1 MSNERDALLK
11 LVDLA
16 LTVSTASA
24 RIHDM
29 IDRAR
34 AEDRTITMEEVDAL
48 SEETAKRRARWDSAT
63 SKS

>member
-16 LTVSTASA
+16 LTASAASA

-34 AEDRTITMEEVDAL
+34 AEDRTITVEEVDAL
-48 SEETAKRRARWDSAT
+48 SEETAKRRARWDRAT
-63 SKS
+63 NKS